1 MNPKQTIRAIK
12 LSHQTKKPLMI
23 TGSPG
28 VGKSDVVRQ
37 SADELNLQLHD
48 LRATLLEPV
57 DVAGVPATER
67 NPITQKLNTNWA
79 IPGWLPTTGDGI
91 LFLDEITSASQQVQ
105 IALYSL
111 VLDRKINDYTLPDGW
126 SVIAA
131 GNRITDRAG
140 TQAMP
145 SALANR
151 FWHVD
156 FEPSLADWL
165 DWAAKNNIASEIT
178 SFLNF
183 KSKLLNDFDPKEKAF
198 PTPRSWSMA
207 STLCKAGIDDKDLFP
222 FIAATVGDGAATE
235 FTAFLKVYQ
244 DLPTVKEILADPKGA
259 KKPMGAAAM
268 YAISTTMAHA
278 VTAAN
283 IQQVYTYMERFSG
296 EYQTLM
302 VKESLRIDKTIASTQ
317 TYVDWA
323 LNNADKIL

>member
-1 MNPKQTIRAIK
+1 MNPKQTMRAIK
-12 LSHQTKKPLMI
+12 LSYKTKQPLMI

-28 VGKSDVVRQ
+28 IGKSDVVRQ
-37 SADELNLQLHD
+37 TAAALNVQLHD

-67 NPITQKLNTNWA
+67 NSNNKLITNWA
-79 IPGWLPTTGDGI
+79 IPGWLPTSGDGI

-111 VLDRKINDYTLPDGW
+111 VLDRKINDYHLPDGW

-156 FEPSLADWL
+156 FEPSLQDWL
-165 DWAAKNNIASEIT
+165 DWAASAGVVTELT
-178 SFLNF
+178 SFINF
-183 KSKLLNDFDPKEKAF
+183 KAGLLNEFDPKEKAF
-198 PTPRSWSMA
+198 PTPRSWFMVSN
-207 STLCKAGIDDKDLFP
+207 LCKAGIDDKDLFD
-222 FIAATVGDGAATE
+222 FVMATVGEGAATE
-235 FTAFLKVYQ
+235 FIAFLKVYQ
-244 DLPTVKEILADPKGA
+244 DLPTVKEILADPAGA
-259 KKPMGAAAM
+259 RKPMGAAAQ
-268 YAISTTMAHA
+268 YAISTTMAH
-278 VTAAN
+278 TINSAN
-283 IQQVYTYMERFSG
+283 IAQVYEYMERFSG

-302 VKESLRIDKTIASTQ
+302 VKESIRLDKNVLNTQ
-317 TYVDWA
+317 TYIDWA
-323 LNNADKIL
+323 LQNSNKIL